1 MLKFPPIVAAQRLQ
15 TWLLVMALMAIVVT
29 GLLVVDLARNLRTV
43 VISEA
48 NRALTSAV
56 SELVQ
61 GSRSWESGY
70 ERPVSSIETWDQE
83 LKSVSYEVLRSYPD
97 VEGGYLWHEE
107 VVGHSFPTY
116 TEPGSTLRQPALE
129 HRQVLN
135 ALEESRRTGR
145 VAA

>member
-61 GSRSWESGY
+61 GSRS
-70 ERPVSSIETWDQE
+70 
-83 LKSVSYEVLRSYPD
+83 
-97 VEGGYLWHEE
+97 
-107 VVGHSFPTY
+107 
-116 TEPGSTLRQPALE
+116 
-129 HRQVLN
+129 
-135 ALEESRRTGR
+135 
-145 VAA
+145 